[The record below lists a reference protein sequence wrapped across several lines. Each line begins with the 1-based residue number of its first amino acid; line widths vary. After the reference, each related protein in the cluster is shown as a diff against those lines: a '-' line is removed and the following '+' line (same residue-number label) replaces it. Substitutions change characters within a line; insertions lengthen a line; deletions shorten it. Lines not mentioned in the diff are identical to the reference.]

1 MSEINNI
8 GQSNALTNAVQLIKK
23 AILQS
28 QERALGLI
36 NQEQLALYYGIGQF
50 LSINT
55 CNKNWGKGFI

>member
-55 CNKNWGKGFI
+55 RNKNWGKGFI